1 VTGPRRVDRLR
12 DGVRRRV
19 GGKVAGVTGMD
30 ELGHLEAAAASLEV
44 AVAEN
49 RALEVPLT
57 ALVDDLERDVAEVL
71 SRRTG
76 TGMGA

>member
-1 VTGPRRVDRLR
+1 MSRTGPLDRLR

-19 GGKVAGVTGMD
+19 GSATGLD
-30 ELGHLEAAAASLEV
+30 EIGDLAATVDSLEV

-49 RALEVPLT
+49 HGLEVPLT

-71 SRRTG
+71 SRRSG
-76 TGMGA
+76 HGMGA

>member
-1 VTGPRRVDRLR
+1 MSGAGRVDRLR
-12 DGVRRRV
+12 HGVRGR
-19 GGKVAGVTGMD
+19 VAGATG
-30 ELGHLEAAAASLEV
+30 LGDVGDLEATVDSLEV

-49 RALEVPLT
+49 RLLEAPLT